1 MLSNNKFKAVGISAA
16 LATTLGLGL
25 APAAAL
31 AETKPVV
38 PAPELKK
45 PLPAELA
52 TVVRMYNKWTGEHLF
67 TTNALEVADL
77 EARGWQNEGTY
88 WKAPAAPTDKEHKDN
103 AKYMPVY
110 RLYNPYTSDHLY
122 TTDLVEYTNLMAA
135 GWNGEDVKFMSAALP
150 DQDNKAKVG
159 LASPDAEGIY
169 RQFNPNVTVGT
180 HNYGGLA
187 ENKKLL
193 DLGWKADNVDED
205 GYQQP
210 ALYGYELK
218 KEQDESYLL
227 TSIGELQEA
236 YKAKLKEFNGIKDA
250 ILADVKADKY
260 KKDAYKEKLDKL
272 DNDIRYYQDRL
283 DDVYLYIKNYE
294 TKTTAKINEYLK
306 IENNTPSFAD
316 HYNDLQKASKDAA
329 AKVKTLKATIA
340 DLKKSIKDLE
350 DKVTSENLEIE
361 KNNLVIKINDL
372 VLNNEKASTDE
383 KKDAANKKAAA
394 EKAIAK
400 AKENLKAL
408 KDDIKDAKD
417 KLATRQSEIVIA
429 KQAHDKAK
437 KEFRDFRYDQSL
449 PLGQLFRDLVFIQD
463 NKAQADALKLAFTK
477 FEEAVVKYN
486 NDVNTAVVKYWN
498 DVDAIKKN
506 IDENVSASQKADY
519 YVALAKLKDALV
531 EQIDALSK
539 DPQLDAED
547 ALGI

>member
-1 MLSNNKFKAVGISAA
+1 MLSNNKIKAVGISAA

-31 AETKPVV
+31 AKP
-38 PAPELKK
+38 A
-45 PLPAELA
+45 AEDLV

-110 RLYNPYTSDHLY
+110 RLYNPNSSDHLY

-135 GWNGEDVKFMSAALP
+135 GWNGEDVKFMSAATP
-150 DQDNKAKVG
+150 DADNKAKVG
-159 LASPDAEGIY
+159 GIEDDAEGIY

-187 ENKKLL
+187 ENNQLL
-193 DLGWKADNVDED
+193 AAGWKADGVDED

-210 ALYGYELK
+210 MLYGYELK
-218 KEQDESYLL
+218 KEQDEAYLL
-227 TSIGELQEA
+227 NSIGKLQEA
-236 YKAKLKEFNGIKDA
+236 YKAKLKEFNDVKDA
-250 ILADVKADKY
+250 VLADVKADKY
-260 KKDAYKEKLDKL
+260 KKSAYAKKLHKIY
-272 DNDIRYYQDRL
+272 NDIKHYQDQL
-283 DDVYLYIKNYE
+283 VDVNHYVRNYEGKTTSKIKEYIKLAGDKPE
-294 TKTTAKINEYLK
+294 FAK
-306 IENNTPSFAD
+306 
-316 HYNDLQKASKDAA
+316 HYTDLQDASKAA
-329 AKVKTLKATIA
+329 ATKVKQLKATIA
-340 DLKKSIKDLE
+340 GLKKDIKTVE
-350 DKVTSENLEIE
+350 DEIAAKKLDVEKQNLEI
-361 KNNLVIKINDL
+361 KVQDL
-372 VLNNEKASTDE
+372 VLNNEKASTAE
-383 KKDAANKKAAA
+383 KQAAAKKKADAEIAVQADKGAIDDLNKK
-394 EKAIAK
+394 
-400 AKENLKAL
+400 L
-408 KDDIKDAKD
+408 KDNKE
-417 KLATRQSEIVIA
+417 KLETRKSEIVIA

-437 KEFRDFRYDQSL
+437 KAFRDFRYDQSL

-463 NKAQADALKLAFTK
+463 NDAQLNALAEAFDNLLVSVDTYD
-477 FEEAVVKYN
+477 EAV
-486 NDVNTAVVKYWN
+486 TIAVEKYWS
-498 DVDAIKKN
+498 DVEAIKKN
-506 IDENVSASQKADY
+506 IDENASSDQKAAY

>member
-1 MLSNNKFKAVGISAA
+1 MLSNNKIKAVGISAA

-31 AETKPVV
+31 AK
-38 PAPELKK
+38 PAPEN
-45 PLPAELA
+45 LA

-77 EARGWQNEGTY
+77 EARGWANEGTY
-88 WKAPAAPTDKEHKDN
+88 WKAPAADKKANE
-103 AKYMPVY
+103 AYMPVY

-135 GWNGEDVKFMSAALP
+135 GWRGEDVKFMSAALP
-150 DQDNKAKVG
+150 DKDNKAKIGSADV
-159 LASPDAEGIY
+159 DAEGIY

-187 ENKKLL
+187 ENKKVI
-193 DLGWKADNVDED
+193 DAGWKADGVDED
-205 GYQQP
+205 GRQQP
-210 ALYGYELK
+210 MLYGYELK

-260 KKDAYKEKLDKL
+260 KKDAYKAKLDKL
-272 DNDIRYYQDRL
+272 DNDIRYYQERL
-283 DDVYLYIKNYE
+283 EDINLYIDNYDN
-294 TKTTAKINEYLK
+294 KTNSKIKEYIKLSG
-306 IENNTPSFAD
+306 ENAEFAD
-316 HYNDLQKASKDAA
+316 HYNKLQQDSKDAA
-329 AKVKTLKATIA
+329 AKVKKLKATIA
-340 DLKKSIKDLE
+340 DLKKSVKDLE
-350 DKVTSENLEIE
+350 DKVTSQNLEIE
-361 KNNLVIKINDL
+361 KNNLVVKINQI
-372 VLNNEKASTDE
+372 VLDNEKASLDE
-383 KKDAANKKAAA
+383 KKAAAKKKADA
-394 EKAIAK
+394 EKAIAA
-400 AKENLKAL
+400 AKETIKGLKQ
-408 KDDIKDAKD
+408 DIKDAKD

-437 KEFRDFRYDQSL
+437 KAFRDFRYDQSL

-463 NKAQADALKLAFTK
+463 NKAQAEALNEALTNLEGAVATYNDA
-477 FEEAVVKYN
+477 
-486 NDVNTAVVKYWN
+486 VNTAVEKYWT
-498 DVDAIKKN
+498 DVEAIKKN
-506 IDENVSASQKADY
+506 IDENVSADQKAQY

-539 DPQLDAED
+539 DPQLDAEE

>member
-1 MLSNNKFKAVGISAA
+1 MLSNNKIKAVGISAA

-31 AETKPVV
+31 AKP
-38 PAPELKK
+38 AD
-45 PLPAELA
+45 ADIA

-110 RLYNPYTSDHLY
+110 RLYNPNSSDHLY

-135 GWNGEDVKFMSAALP
+135 GWNGEDVKFMSAATP
-150 DQDNKAKVG
+150 DLQNKAKIGQPDV
-159 LASPDAEGIY
+159 DAEAIY

-187 ENKKLL
+187 ENKKVL
-193 DLGWKADNVDED
+193 DAGWKADGVDED
-205 GYQQP
+205 GRQQP
-210 ALYGYELK
+210 MLYGYELK
-218 KEQDESYLL
+218 KEQDEAYLL

-236 YKAKLKEFNGIKDA
+236 YKAKLKEFNDIKDA

-260 KKDAYKEKLDKL
+260 KKDAYKAKLNKLADDIHYYQSRL
-272 DNDIRYYQDRL
+272 DNIS
-283 DDVYLYIKNYE
+283 LYITNYKD
-294 TKTTAKINEYLK
+294 KTNAKIKQYLK
-306 IENNTPSFAD
+306 VEGETAEFAQ

-329 AKVKTLKATIA
+329 AKVKELKGTIA
-340 DLKKSIKDLE
+340 DFKKAIKGFEDQVAAQKLE
-350 DKVTSENLEIE
+350 VEKQTLEI
-361 KNNLVIKINDL
+361 KLADL
-372 VLNNEKASTDE
+372 VLNNEKASTPE
-383 KKDAANKKAAA
+383 KKEAANKKAAA
-394 EKAIAK
+394 EKAIEAAK
-400 AKENLKAL
+400 SKIEGLNK
-408 KDDIKDAKD
+408 DIKDTKD
-417 KLATRQSEIVIA
+417 QLKTRESEIVIA

-437 KEFRDFRYDQSL
+437 KAFRDFRYDQSL

-463 NKAQADALKLAFTK
+463 NEAQRDVLEKAFTYIEGAVAEYNEK
-477 FEEAVVKYN
+477 VNSAVVNYW
-486 NDVNTAVVKYWN
+486 DAVE
-498 DVDAIKKN
+498 AIKKN
-506 IDENVSASQKADY
+506 IDENVSADQKAAY
-519 YVALAKLKDALV
+519 YTALAELKDKLV
-531 EQIDALSK
+531 DQIEALSK

>member
-31 AETKPVV
+31 AEKP
-38 PAPELKK
+38 AKDD
-45 PLPAELA
+45 LA

-88 WKAPAAPTDKEHKDN
+88 WKAPEAYHKDADGTEHHTLNKDKE
-103 AKYMPVY
+103 YMPVY
-110 RLYNPYTSDHLY
+110 RLYNPFTSDHLY

-135 GWNGEDVKFMSAALP
+135 GWNGEEIKFYSAAFP
-150 DQDNKAKVG
+150 KADNKAVVDM
-159 LASPDAEGIY
+159 PDAEAEGIY

-193 DLGWKADNVDED
+193 DLGWKADGVDES
-205 GYQQP
+205 GRQQP
-210 ALYGYELK
+210 MLYGYELK
-218 KEQDESYLL
+218 KEQDEAYLL
-227 TSIGELQEA
+227 TSIAELQEA
-236 YKAKLKEFNGIKDA
+236 YKAKLKEFNDIKDA

-260 KKDAYKEKLDKL
+260 KKDSYKEKLAKITT
-272 DNDIRYYQDRL
+272 DINYYQGRL
-283 DDVYLYIKNYE
+283 DDIEKYVLNY
-294 TKTTAKINEYLK
+294 TKKTTDKINEYIKLANDK
-306 IENNTPSFAD
+306 PEFAK
-316 HYNDLQKASKDAA
+316 HYTDLQDASKKAA
-329 AKVKTLKATIA
+329 AKVKKLKATIA
-340 DLKKSIKDLE
+340 DLKKEIKGIE

-372 VLNNEKASTDE
+372 VLNNEKATTAE
-383 KKDAANKKAAA
+383 KTEAAHKKADA

-400 AKENLKAL
+400 AKENLKKFEQDL
-408 KDDIKDAKD
+408 KEAKA

-429 KQAHDKAK
+429 KKDHDKAK
-437 KEFRDFRYDQSL
+437 KVFRDFRYDQSL

-463 NKAQADALKLAFTK
+463 NNEQVAQLKLAFNNLID
-477 FEEAVVKYN
+477 AVTLYN
-486 NDVNTAVVKYWN
+486 GKVNDAVDKYWD
-498 DVDAIKKN
+498 DVDAIKRN
-506 IDENVSASQKADY
+506 IEESVSADQKAKY
-519 YVALAKLKDALV
+519 YVALAELKDKLV

-539 DPQLDAED
+539 DPQLDAEE

>member
-31 AETKPVV
+31 AKPADADLV
-38 PAPELKK
+38 
-45 PLPAELA
+45 

-88 WKAPAAPTDKEHKDN
+88 WKAPAADKDDN
-103 AKYMPVY
+103 QDLMRVY

-135 GWNGEDVKFMSAALP
+135 GWNGEDVKFMSAATPEL
-150 DQDNKAKVG
+150 DNKAVVDT
-159 LASPDAEGIY
+159 PDPEAEGIY

-193 DLGWKADNVDED
+193 DLGWKADGVDEE
-205 GYQQP
+205 GRQQP
-210 ALYGYELK
+210 MLYGYELK

-260 KKDAYKEKLDKL
+260 KKDAYKEKLVKIID
-272 DNDIRYYQDRL
+272 DINYYQGRL
-283 DDVYLYIKNYE
+283 DDIEKYVLNY
-294 TKTTAKINEYLK
+294 TNKTTAKINEYIKLAK
-306 IENNTPSFAD
+306 DKPEFAK
-316 HYNDLQKASKDAA
+316 HYNDLQTASTTAAQDVKDRKAAIAGLKLNI
-329 AKVKTLKATIA
+329 KT
-340 DLKKSIKDLE
+340 LE
-350 DKVTSENLEIE
+350 DKIAAKNLEVEKQNLEI
-361 KNNLVIKINDL
+361 KLQDL
-372 VLNNEKASTDE
+372 VLNDEKAPLGE
-383 KKDAANKKAAA
+383 KKAAA
-394 EKAIAK
+394 GKKADAEKAVAK
-400 AKENLKAL
+400 AKGDIKDLKQ
-408 KDDIKDAKD
+408 DIKDAKD
-417 KLATRQSEIVIA
+417 KLATRQSELVIA

-437 KEFRDFRYDQSL
+437 KAFRDFRYDQSL

-463 NKAQADALKLAFTK
+463 NNEQAAQLKLAFNNLID
-477 FEEAVVKYN
+477 AVTRYN
-486 NDVNTAVVKYWN
+486 GNVNDAVDKYWQ
-498 DVDAIKKN
+498 DIDAIKKN
-506 IDENVSASQKADY
+506 IDENVSAGQKAAY
-519 YVALAKLKDALV
+519 YTALAELKDTLV
-531 EQIDALSK
+531 KQIDALSK
-539 DPQLDAED
+539 DPQLDAEN

>member
-31 AETKPVV
+31 AK
-38 PAPELKK
+38 PAPED
-45 PLPAELA
+45 LA

-77 EARGWQNEGTY
+77 EARGWANEGTY
-88 WKAPAAPTDKEHKDN
+88 WKAPAADKEANKDL
-103 AKYMPVY
+103 MPVY

-135 GWNGEDVKFMSAALP
+135 GWNGEEIKFYSAATPEL
-150 DQDNKAKVG
+150 DNKAVVDT
-159 LASPDAEGIY
+159 PDPEAEGIY

-193 DLGWKADNVDED
+193 DLGWKADGVDEE
-205 GYQQP
+205 GRQQP
-210 ALYGYELK
+210 MLYGYELK

-260 KKDAYKEKLDKL
+260 KKDAYKEKLVKIID
-272 DNDIRYYQDRL
+272 DINYYQGRL
-283 DDVYLYIKNYE
+283 DDIEKYVLNY
-294 TKTTAKINEYLK
+294 TNKTTAKINKYIQLPNGEPK
-306 IENNTPSFAD
+306 FAV
-316 HYNDLQKASKDAA
+316 NDYQTLQAASKKAA
-329 AKVKTLKATIA
+329 QDVKDLKATIA
-340 DLKKSIKDLE
+340 GLKLNIKTLE
-350 DKVTSENLEIE
+350 DKIAAKNLEVEKQNLEI
-361 KNNLVIKINDL
+361 KLQDL
-372 VLNNEKASTDE
+372 VLNDEKASLGE
-383 KKDAANKKAAA
+383 KKAAA
-394 EKAIAK
+394 GKKADAEKAVAK
-400 AKENLKAL
+400 AKGDIKDLKQ
-408 KDDIKDAKD
+408 DIKDAKD

-437 KEFRDFRYDQSL
+437 KAFRDFRYDQSL

-463 NKAQADALKLAFTK
+463 NNEQAAQLKLAFNNLID
-477 FEEAVVKYN
+477 AVTRYN
-486 NDVNTAVVKYWN
+486 GNVNDAVDKYWQ
-498 DVDAIKKN
+498 DIDAIKKN
-506 IDENVSASQKADY
+506 IDENVSAGQKAAY
-519 YVALAKLKDALV
+519 YTALAELKDALV
-531 EQIDALSK
+531 KQIDALSK
-539 DPQLDAED
+539 DPQLDADE

>member
-1 MLSNNKFKAVGISAA
+1 MLSNNKLKAVGISAA

-31 AETKPVV
+31 AKP
-38 PAPELKK
+38 AD
-45 PLPAELA
+45 ADIA

-110 RLYNPYTSDHLY
+110 RLYNPNSSDHLY

-135 GWNGEDVKFMSAALP
+135 GWNGEDVKFMSAATP
-150 DQDNKAKVG
+150 DADNKAKVG
-159 LASPDAEGIY
+159 GIEDDAEGIY

-187 ENKKLL
+187 ENNQLL
-193 DLGWKADNVDED
+193 AAGWKADGVDED

-210 ALYGYELK
+210 MLYGYELK
-218 KEQDESYLL
+218 KEQDEAYLL
-227 TSIGELQEA
+227 NSIGKLQEA
-236 YKAKLKEFNGIKDA
+236 YKAKLKEFNDVKDA
-250 ILADVKADKY
+250 VLADVKADKY
-260 KKDAYKEKLDKL
+260 KKSAYAKKLHKIY
-272 DNDIRYYQDRL
+272 NDIKHYQDQL
-283 DDVYLYIKNYE
+283 VDVNHYVRNYEDKTTSKIKEYIKLAGDKPE
-294 TKTTAKINEYLK
+294 FAK
-306 IENNTPSFAD
+306 
-316 HYNDLQKASKDAA
+316 HYTDLQDASKAA
-329 AKVKTLKATIA
+329 ATKVKQLKATIA
-340 DLKKSIKDLE
+340 GLKKDIKTVE
-350 DKVTSENLEIE
+350 DEIAAKKLDVEKQNLEI
-361 KNNLVIKINDL
+361 KVQDL
-372 VLNNEKASTDE
+372 VLNNEKASTAE
-383 KKDAANKKAAA
+383 KQAAAKKKADAEIAVQADKGAIDDLNKK
-394 EKAIAK
+394 
-400 AKENLKAL
+400 L
-408 KDDIKDAKD
+408 KDNKE
-417 KLATRQSEIVIA
+417 KLETRKSEIVIA

-437 KEFRDFRYDQSL
+437 KAFRDFRYDQSL

-463 NKAQADALKLAFTK
+463 NDAQLNALAEAFDNLLVSVDTYD
-477 FEEAVVKYN
+477 EAV
-486 NDVNTAVVKYWN
+486 TIAVEKYWS
-498 DVDAIKKN
+498 DVEAIKKN
-506 IDENVSASQKADY
+506 IDENASSDQKAAY